1 MSDDSPWAPLRSRI
15 FLALFIA
22 QLASNLGALM
32 QSVGAAWLI
41 GDLGGSA
48 TLIALVQT
56 ATFLPMFLIGI
67 PAGAIA
73 DVVDRRKLIL
83 TTQAAMM
90 LVAFALAALTFSG
103 HATPGGVLALTF
115 ALGLAGSL
123 NSPAWMA
130 IQPDL
135 VPKEQFPQAI
145 ALGAMTYNVGRALG
159 PALGGLIVAAAGP
172 GWVFALNGLSFFGI
186 LAVVHGWRPPPS
198 VTSMPVETLTGAAL
212 AGLRYAANTPLLRS
226 VLVRVALLMLP
237 GAALQA
243 LLPIVARGPLGL
255 GSGGYGVLLGCFG
268 TGAALAAV
276 LRPRLTRRLHT
287 DALIVVSS
295 LVTAVVLLI
304 QGYVDQPVVIG
315 AALFIGGVAWSSAA
329 IALIVSSQ
337 AALPSWV
344 RARGMALYTLVL
356 TGSLA
361 FGSAIAGV
369 LAGRDLERA
378 HLIAAVL
385 VAVGAV
391 AGRRWPITTTREI
404 DLTMIPGD
412 DPTVVLAPSPT
423 DGPVLVTVAYQ
434 VPPEHMAPFVERMR
448 AVERHRR
455 RTGAYRWDLF
465 RDLSAPDHFL
475 ETFVVSS
482 WAEHLRQH
490 HRRTTI
496 SDELVQT
503 VRPYMTDDEPV
514 GHYISPYS
522 DGGLAPRPPDPE
534 LERLDEEI

>member
-1 MSDDSPWAPLRSRI
+1 MRDDSPWAPLRSRI

-73 DVVDRRKLIL
+73 DVVDRRMLIL
-83 TTQAAMM
+83 CTQAAMM
-90 LVAFALAALTFSG
+90 VVAFGLAALTFSG
-103 HATPGGVLALTF
+103 HATPTGVLALTF
-115 ALGLAGSL
+115 ALGLAGAL

-135 VPKEQFPQAI
+135 VPKDQFPQAV

-159 PALGGLIVAAAGP
+159 PALGGLVVAAAGP
-172 GWVFALNGLSFFGI
+172 GWVFALNGLSFLGI
-186 LAVVHGWRPPPS
+186 LVVVHGWRPPPS
-198 VTSMPVETLTGAAL
+198 VTSMPVETLAGAAR
-212 AGLRYAANTPLLRS
+212 AGMRYAANTPLLRS
-226 VLVRVALLMLP
+226 VLVRVALLTFP

-255 GSGGYGVLLGCFG
+255 GSGGYGLLLGCFG

-276 LRPRLTRRLHT
+276 VRPRLTRRLHA
-287 DALIVVSS
+287 DALIVASS
-295 LVTAVVLLI
+295 LTTAAVLLV
-304 QGYVDQPVVIG
+304 QGYGDQPVVIG
-315 AALFIGGVAWSSAA
+315 AALFIGGIAWSSAA
-329 IALIVSSQ
+329 IALIVSAQ

-344 RARGMALYTLVL
+344 RARGMAYYTLVL
-356 TGSLA
+356 TGCLA

-378 HLIAAVL
+378 HLIAAVMVL
-385 VAVGAV
+385 VGALI
-391 AGRRWPITTTREI
+391 GRRWPITSSREV
-404 DLTMIPGD
+404 DLTMLPGD
-412 DPTVVLAPSPT
+412 EPTVVLAPSPT
-423 DGPVLVTVAYQ
+423 DGPVLVTVAYT
-434 VPPEHMAPFVERMR
+434 VPPEDMATFVERMR

-455 RTGAYRWDLF
+455 RTGAYRWGLF
-465 RDLSAPDHFL
+465 RDLAAPDRFL

-490 HRRTTI
+490 HRRTAIT
-496 SDELVQT
+496 DELVET
-503 VRPYMTDDEPV
+503 MRPYVTDDHPV
-514 GHYISPYS
+514 GHYISAYS
-522 DGGLAPRPPDPE
+522 EGGLKPRPPDPDLE
-534 LERLDEEI
+534 LLVEET